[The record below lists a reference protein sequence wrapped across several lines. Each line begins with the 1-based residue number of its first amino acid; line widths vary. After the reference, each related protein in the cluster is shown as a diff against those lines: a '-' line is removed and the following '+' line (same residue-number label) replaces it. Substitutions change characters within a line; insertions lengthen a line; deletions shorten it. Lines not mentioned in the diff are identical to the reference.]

1 MQSIGSP
8 TGNFDSLVALQFSNS
23 TMEKEGGEDP
33 TVDQEDNQHD
43 TT

>member
-8 TGNFDSLVALQFSNS
+8 TGNFDSLVALQFTNS

-33 TVDQEDNQHD
+33 TEN
-43 TT
+43 